1 MSSIQ
6 EHMACAPG
14 MITAELHEPL
24 LEDSITDVPYNPVPQ
39 TPSAADFDCAV
50 SINFPEMLMVTP
62 TATPESTTTTDDP
75 PTYTDTQTA
84 GGGFLPAKLQPPAFS
99 VHRCHHRGMDRRG
112 EEDAFELPFGFP
124 EVIQHLHTIPSHVS
138 SRHANDIV
146 SSHRP
151 QCYHTGFHIQDK
163 SYESMPCHEEGVEAF
178 ECHITASEAWVYITV
193 EREGAILVYDCYR
206 DQEVNLSQLS

>member
-1 MSSIQ
+1 
-6 EHMACAPG
+6 MACAPG

-24 LEDSITDVPYNPVPQ
+24 LEDSMTDVPYNPVPQ
-39 TPSAADFDCAV
+39 TPSAAEFDFAV

-62 TATPESTTTTDDP
+62 TATPESTSTTDDP
-75 PTYTDTQTA
+75 PTYTDTPTA

-146 SSHRP
+146 LTDLSVITRASIFK
-151 QCYHTGFHIQDK
+151 TK
-163 SYESMPCHEEGVEAF
+163 AMNPCPA
-178 ECHITASEAWVYITV
+178 TK
-193 EREGAILVYDCYR
+193 
-206 DQEVNLSQLS
+206 EVLKLLSVT

>member
-1 MSSIQ
+1 
-6 EHMACAPG
+6 

-24 LEDSITDVPYNPVPQ
+24 LEDSMTDVPYNPVPQ
-39 TPSAADFDCAV
+39 TPSAAEFDFAV

-62 TATPESTTTTDDP
+62 TATPESTSTTDDP
-75 PTYTDTQTA
+75 PTYTDTPTA

-146 SSHRP
+146 LTDLSVITRASIFK
-151 QCYHTGFHIQDK
+151 TK
-163 SYESMPCHEEGVEAF
+163 AMNPCPA
-178 ECHITASEAWVYITV
+178 TK
-193 EREGAILVYDCYR
+193 
-206 DQEVNLSQLS
+206 EVLKLLSVT